1 MISFSVAINNLDS
14 FKLLLREKDVN
25 NIIAIARA
33 DGVYFVYDSIELY
46 MHRFCPYVMKTNLNE
61 DLIFKID
68 RDRFSKLLVEGFVEF
83 MFEDG
88 QMSLE
93 FKNKD
98 GITLYTY
105 STKMQADVVDKI
117 LHKMELIDR
126 ITEYPLIDID
136 GLALLTKIAKVGVGY
151 SISSET
157 AYRTDKTG
165 IPIAV
170 CDGVATV
177 DLRDTSV
184 CKRVKADDFVVNGR
198 LLDMLRGQ
206 SKRVYNVA
214 NYLLHY
220 SEDFVMMVTK
230 IIGRPYNELDFILKQ
245 KSMFAIKLK
254 LNHMLDLC
262 KKVKFNAGD
271 FILDIDNNKAEF
283 IETSSILKSRYST
296 TIEII
301 DIQKSKKKEDDLSLE
316 NIDMFSSDVSISLND
331 LENATKYGIPK
342 FKIPSTVLTSILMK
356 LQSTTE
362 LTLFIKK
369 NYILIKLFGC
379 YITFARVDLDD

>member
-1 MISFSVAINNLDS
+1 MISFSIAVDNLET
-14 FKLLLREKDVN
+14 FKLLLKEKDVN

-33 DGVYFVYDSIELY
+33 DGVYFIYDSIELY
-46 MHRFCPYVMKTNLNE
+46 MHRFCNYVMKTNLTE

-83 MFEDG
+83 MFDNGE
-88 QMSLE
+88 MTIE
-93 FKNKD
+93 FKNKE
-98 GITLYTY
+98 GLTLYTY
-105 STKMQADVVDKI
+105 ETRMQGDIVDKI

-126 ITEYPLIDID
+126 ITEYPTIDID
-136 GLALLTKIAKVGVGY
+136 GLALLTKIARVGTGY
-151 SISSET
+151 SISSDT

-165 IPIAV
+165 VPIAV
-170 CDGVATV
+170 SNGVATV
-177 DLRDTSV
+177 DLLDTSV
-184 CKRVKADDFVVNGR
+184 CKRVEADDFIVNGR

-262 KKVKFNAGD
+262 KKVKFNTGD
-271 FILDIDNNKAEF
+271 FILDIDNNRAEF
-283 IETSSILKSRYST
+283 IETSDSLKSKYST
-296 TIEII
+296 EIQI
-301 DIQKSKKKEDDLSLE
+301 LDIQQSKKKDEELSLE
-316 NIDMFSSDVSISLND
+316 SLDMFSQDVNVSLAD
-331 LENATKYGIPK
+331 LENATKYGIPR
-342 FKIPSTVLTSILMK
+342 FKIPSTVLTRILMK

-369 NYILIKLFGC
+369 NYILMKLFGC
-379 YITFARVDLDD
+379 YITFARVDLND